1 MWPFNLLENGTY
13 QCQQY
18 TTQKFAVKEQ
28 RSLVV
33 SLGEKVLDKSV
44 VLFQNGAFVI
54 IATDFLQVRSLTCGR
69 GKRLIQIKEQV
80 Y

>member
-1 MWPFNLLENGTY
+1 MSSLRY
-13 QCQQY
+13 Y

-28 RSLVV
+28 RFLVESLD
-33 SLGEKVLDKSV
+33 EKILDKIA

-54 IATDFLQVRSLTCGR
+54 IATECLQVRSLTSGR
-69 GKRLIQIKEQV
+69 RERLIQIKKQV